1 MRALSRKKANRTS
14 TLRNLATSLVLY
26 EKIQTTQAK
35 AKEVKSIF
43 EHLINSARKNDLA
56 ARRRLLGYLFDKN
69 ATKKILEDILPRYK
83 NVKTGFMKE
92 YKLGPR
98 LGDGAEMVILQLSK
112 GAKIEE
118 KAENAN
124 KESSKSKTE
133 NSKKAK
139 TTSSGKTTAKA
150 K

>member
-14 TLRNLATSLVLY
+14 TLRNLATSLILY
-26 EKIQTTQAK
+26 EKIKTTQAK
-35 AKEVKSIF
+35 AKEVKPVV

-69 ATKKILEDILPRYK
+69 ATKKVFEVILPRYK

-98 LGDGAEMVILQLSK
+98 LGDGAEMVILELLE

-118 KAENAN
+118 KAENAR
-124 KESSKSKTE
+124 KDSKSKTE
-133 NSKKAK
+133 DSKKAK
-139 TTSSGKTTAKA
+139 TASPRKTTAKA